1 MSCEREAFI
10 HAPLG
15 NRLGPSSE
23 WPFPA
28 VDVCSVQMNVA
39 VRAGM
44 EALVIVVHFLP
55 QSSKPRKVHEPWRM
69 MSESV

>member
-1 MSCEREAFI
+1 MSCEREAFP

-28 VDVCSVQMNVA
+28 VDVCSVQMNAA
-39 VRAGM
+39 VRAGV
-44 EALVIVVHFLP
+44 EASCLWYVFFLRP
-55 QSSKPRKVHEPWRM
+55 QSLEECMNRGG
-69 MSESV
+69 